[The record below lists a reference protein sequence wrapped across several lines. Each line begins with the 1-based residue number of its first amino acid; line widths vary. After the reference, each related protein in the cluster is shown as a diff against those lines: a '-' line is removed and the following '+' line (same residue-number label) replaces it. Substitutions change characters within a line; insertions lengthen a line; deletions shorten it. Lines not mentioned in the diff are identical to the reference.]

1 MMENSGAIQ
10 TFVNT
15 EFGNIRMLKP
25 RHAALN
31 DTLTGKILFCGKDV
45 AEALGYDQPHK
56 AIERHCRY
64 GMKCTVPHPQSLD
77 KEIEMTFIPEGDV
90 YRLIVRSNFPTAK
103 KFERWVFDEV
113 LPSIRETGGYILS
126 SPDDSDADIIL
137 RGYTAAMSAI
147 EHKDREIE
155 ALQAHAKEAAP
166 FTELGR
172 AVAVPDGYKLISEAA
187 VIMAQAGCEFSVAET
202 GERRLIGVQYLRI
215 YLEQKK
221 CIVKRGRA
229 DAGRP
234 TAKGMKYKLRIKA
247 SRLPNGDAVCSPILP
262 MAFISLL
269 IVMFRKKEMV
279 LPKIVK
285 TGYKTKETIRW
296 PPEQS

>member
-1 MMENSGAIQ
+1 MMENSNAIQ

-15 EFGNIRMLKP
+15 EFGNIRILKP

-90 YRLIVRSNFPTAK
+90 YRLIVRSNLPTAE
-103 KFERWVFDEV
+103 KFERWVFDVV

-126 SPDDSDADIIL
+126 SPADS
-137 RGYTAAMSAI
+137 
-147 EHKDREIE
+147 
-155 ALQAHAKEAAP
+155 
-166 FTELGR
+166 
-172 AVAVPDGYKLISEAA
+172 
-187 VIMAQAGCEFSVAET
+187 
-202 GERRLIGVQYLRI
+202 
-215 YLEQKK
+215 
-221 CIVKRGRA
+221 

-269 IVMFRKKEMV
+269 IVMFRKKEII

-285 TGYKTKETIRW
+285 TGHKTKETIRW
-296 PPEQS
+296 SPE